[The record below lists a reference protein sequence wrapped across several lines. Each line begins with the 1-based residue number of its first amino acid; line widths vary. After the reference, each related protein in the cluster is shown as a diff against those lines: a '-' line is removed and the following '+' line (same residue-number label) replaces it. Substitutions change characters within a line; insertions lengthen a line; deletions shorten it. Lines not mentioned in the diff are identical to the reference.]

1 MRIILCG
8 FGVVGQSFAKLLESR
23 SEDLYARYG
32 LKPRIVGVFDRNGS
46 ATDPSGLDASR
57 LIDVKKKYGSVN
69 RYSDTENNTS
79 GTEII
84 NNLEAE
90 VLIETTES
98 NYKDAEPGMTHIV
111 DAMKRGMHVISVN
124 KGPLALAFP
133 SLMEIAEYN
142 HVLFRFSG
150 TVGGGTP
157 ILDFA
162 KNSISGIEIIN
173 DLEAEVLIET
183 TESNYKD
190 AEPGMTHI
198 VNAMKRGMHVISV
211 NKGPLAL
218 AFPSLMEIAAYN
230 QVLFR
235 FSGTVGGGT
244 PILDF
249 AKNSLKGERIVSF
262 YGILNGTT
270 NYILTN
276 MANGMSF
283 NDALDDAKQKGY
295 VEADES
301 LDLDG
306 LDAAAKLV
314 ILANWIM
321 GMKVVMSDIKRTGIR
336 KIDSADIKRAAE
348 KNSAIKLIA
357 SCNKEL
363 TVAPKEIP
371 TVDPLC
377 VSGTLNAI
385 SFTSEHSGTQTI
397 IGRGAGGIETAS
409 SILRDLIDI
418 RNESTKT

>member
-8 FGVVGQSFAKLLESR
+8 FVVVGQSFAKLLESR

-32 LKPRIVGVFDRNGS
+32 LKPRIVGVFDRKGS
-46 ATDPSGLDASR
+46 AMDPSGLDASR

-69 RYSDTENNTS
+69 RYSDTENNAS

-98 NYKDAEPGMTHIV
+98 NYKDAEPGMTHII
-111 DAMKRGMHVISVN
+111 DAMKRGMHVISVIYW
-124 KGPLALAFP
+124 PLALAFP

-162 KNSISGIEIIN
+162 KNS
-173 DLEAEVLIET
+173 L
-183 TESNYKD
+183 
-190 AEPGMTHI
+190 
-198 VNAMKRGMHVISV
+198 R
-211 NKGPLAL
+211 
-218 AFPSLMEIAAYN
+218 
-230 QVLFR
+230 
-235 FSGTVGGGT
+235 
-244 PILDF
+244 
-249 AKNSLKGERIVSF
+249 GERIVSF
-262 YGILNGTT
+262 DGILNGTT

-321 GMKVVMSDIKRTGIR
+321 GMKVTLSDIKRTGIR
-336 KIDSADIKRAAE
+336 KINNADIKRAAE

-397 IGRGAGGIETAS
+397 IGHGAGGIETAS

>member
-1 MRIILCG
+1 
-8 FGVVGQSFAKLLESR
+8 
-23 SEDLYARYG
+23 
-32 LKPRIVGVFDRNGS
+32 VFDRNVC
-46 ATDPSGLDASR
+46 AIDPSGLDINR
-57 LIDVKKKYGSVN
+57 LIDVKKKYSSVKK
-69 RYSDTENNTS
+69 YANT
-79 GTEII
+79 
-84 NNLEAE
+84 
-90 VLIETTES
+90 
-98 NYKDAEPGMTHIV
+98 
-111 DAMKRGMHVISVN
+111 
-124 KGPLALAFP
+124 
-133 SLMEIAEYN
+133 
-142 HVLFRFSG
+142 
-150 TVGGGTP
+150 
-157 ILDFA
+157 

-249 AKNSLKGERIVSF
+249 AKNSLRGERIVSF

-283 NDALDDAKQKGY
+283 NDALDDAKQRGY

-336 KIDSADIKRAAE
+336 KIDSIDIKRAAE

-371 TVDPLC
+371 IVDPLC

>member
-32 LKPRIVGVFDRNGS
+32 LKPRIVGVFDRKGS
-46 ATDPSGLDASR
+46 AMDPSGLNASR

-69 RYSDTENNTS
+69 RYSDTENNAS

-111 DAMKRGMHVISVN
+111 DGMKRGMHVISVN

-162 KNSISGIEIIN
+162 KNS
-173 DLEAEVLIET
+173 L
-183 TESNYKD
+183 
-190 AEPGMTHI
+190 
-198 VNAMKRGMHVISV
+198 R
-211 NKGPLAL
+211 
-218 AFPSLMEIAAYN
+218 
-230 QVLFR
+230 
-235 FSGTVGGGT
+235 
-244 PILDF
+244 
-249 AKNSLKGERIVSF
+249 GERIVSF
-262 YGILNGTT
+262 DGILNGTT

-276 MANGMSF
+276 MSNGMSF
-283 NDALDDAKQKGY
+283 NDALGDAKQKGY

-321 GMKVVMSDIKRTGIR
+321 GMKVTMPDIKKTGIR
-336 KIDSADIKRAAE
+336 KIDSSDIKRAAK
-348 KNSAIKLIA
+348 KNCAIKLIA

-363 TVAPKEIP
+363 TVAPKEIA
-371 TVDPLC
+371 TIDPLC

>member
-32 LKPRIVGVFDRNGS
+32 LKPRIVGVFDRKGS
-46 ATDPSGLDASR
+46 AMNPSGLDTSR

-69 RYSDTENNTS
+69 RYSDTENNAS

-98 NYKDAEPGMTHIV
+98 NYEDAEPGMTHII

-162 KNSISGIEIIN
+162 KNS
-173 DLEAEVLIET
+173 L
-183 TESNYKD
+183 
-190 AEPGMTHI
+190 
-198 VNAMKRGMHVISV
+198 R
-211 NKGPLAL
+211 
-218 AFPSLMEIAAYN
+218 
-230 QVLFR
+230 
-235 FSGTVGGGT
+235 
-244 PILDF
+244 
-249 AKNSLKGERIVSF
+249 GERIVSF
-262 YGILNGTT
+262 DGILNGTT

-321 GMKVVMSDIKRTGIR
+321 GMKVTMPDIKITGIR
-336 KIDSADIKRAAE
+336 KIDNSDIKNAAE
-348 KNSAIKLIA
+348 KNCAIKLIA

-363 TVAPKEIP
+363 IVAPKEIA

-385 SFTSEHSGTQTI
+385 SFYI
-397 IGRGAGGIETAS
+397 
-409 SILRDLIDI
+409 
-418 RNESTKT
+418 

>member
-46 ATDPSGLDASR
+46 ATDASGLDISR
-57 LIDVKKKYGSVN
+57 LIDAKKKYNSVKK
-69 RYSDTENNTS
+69 YSETKNNAS
-79 GTEII
+79 GIEMI
-84 NNLEAE
+84 NDLEAE
-90 VLIETTES
+90 VLIETTQS
-98 NYKDAEPGMTHIV
+98 NYKDAEPGMAHIV
-111 DAMKRGMHVISVN
+111 NAMKRSMHVISVN

-133 SLMEIAEYN
+133 SLMELADYN
-142 HVLFRFSG
+142 RVLFRFSG

-162 KNSISGIEIIN
+162 RK
-173 DLEAEVLIET
+173 
-183 TESNYKD
+183 
-190 AEPGMTHI
+190 
-198 VNAMKRGMHVISV
+198 
-211 NKGPLAL
+211 
-218 AFPSLMEIAAYN
+218 SL
-230 QVLFR
+230 R
-235 FSGTVGGGT
+235 
-244 PILDF
+244 
-249 AKNSLKGERIVSF
+249 GERIISF
-262 YGILNGTT
+262 DGILNGTT

-276 MANGMSF
+276 MADGMSF
-283 NDALDDAKQKGY
+283 NDALSDAKQKGY

-321 GMKVVMSDIKRTGIR
+321 GMKVTMPDIKITGIR
-336 KIDSADIKRAAE
+336 KMDDTDIKHAAE
-348 KNSAIKLIA
+348 KNCAIKLIA

-363 TVAPKEIP
+363 NVAPKEIAID
-371 TVDPLC
+371 DPLC

>member
-46 ATDPSGLDASR
+46 AANASGLDISR
-57 LIDVKKKYGSVN
+57 LIDVKKKHNSVKK
-69 RYSDTENNTS
+69 YAETKNN
-79 GTEII
+79 
-84 NNLEAE
+84 
-90 VLIETTES
+90 V
-98 NYKDAEPGMTHIV
+98 
-111 DAMKRGMHVISVN
+111 
-124 KGPLALAFP
+124 
-133 SLMEIAEYN
+133 
-142 HVLFRFSG
+142 
-150 TVGGGTP
+150 
-157 ILDFA
+157 
-162 KNSISGIEIIN
+162 SGIEMIN

-183 TESNYKD
+183 TQSNYKD

-198 VNAMKRGMHVISV
+198 VNAMKRGMHVISA

-218 AFPSLMEIAAYN
+218 AFPSLMELADYN
-230 QVLFR
+230 RVLFR

-249 AKNSLKGERIVSF
+249 AKNSLRGERIVSF
-262 YGILNGTT
+262 DGILNGTT

-276 MANGMSF
+276 MADGMSF
-283 NDALDDAKQKGY
+283 NDALSDAKQKGY

-321 GMKVVMSDIKRTGIR
+321 RMKVTMPDIKRTGIR
-336 KIDSADIKRAAE
+336 EIDSSDIKHAAE
-348 KNSAIKLIA
+348 NNCAIKLIA

-363 TVAPKEIP
+363 KVEPKEIA
-371 TVDPLC
+371 VDDPLC